1 MRRYLAYA
9 LIIGTFCYLT
19 VDGTTKAMLTKM
31 LHQQEQ
37 SE

>member
-9 LIIGTFCYLT
+9 LIIGTFCYLAM
-19 VDGTTKAMLTKM
+19 DGTTKVMLTK
-31 LHQQEQ
+31 LLQQQEQ